1 MNHIRYL
8 FNSLEQAEI
17 KVNLFIEQNGKADFI
32 WLDKFTKTSAE
43 FNNEGVE
50 TVAATFTA
58 SYSLD
63 VFWHDL
69 TDSPYGWKSYEI
81 NPKNP
86 KHTIF

>member
-1 MNHIRYL
+1 MYKRYL
-8 FNSLEQAEI
+8 FNSLEQAEA
-17 KVNLFIEQNGKADFI
+17 KVNLFLEQDGKADFI
-32 WLDKFTKTSAE
+32 WLDRFVKT
-43 FNNEGVE
+43 NPKYNEEGFE
-50 TVAATFTA
+50 IVAATFTE

-69 TDSPYGWKSYEI
+69 IESPYGWESYEI